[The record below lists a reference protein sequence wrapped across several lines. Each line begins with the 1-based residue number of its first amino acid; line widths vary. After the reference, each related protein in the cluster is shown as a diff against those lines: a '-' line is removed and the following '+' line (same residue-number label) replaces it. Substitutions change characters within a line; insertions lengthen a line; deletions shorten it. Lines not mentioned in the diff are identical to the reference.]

1 MGLPILPNVNLARYH
16 QILWCSVFLIT
27 AFIVGCEREP
37 FEPKKKP
44 SAVVINDSTND
55 TTTSDTVVIGGDTIY
70 INDTIILIDTIYID
84 TVSQDTN
91 DSIGPDPCDT
101 SDYSYSGFIEPL
113 LISNNCRSCHSSG
126 AGGVTLN
133 NYTGVKNSV
142 DAGTFL
148 GAIRHDPGYKKM
160 PQGGQKLD
168 SCTIVNIEL
177 WINNGAPND

>member
-1 MGLPILPNVNLARYH
+1 MKILTTNRLIWLAAF
-16 QILWCSVFLIT
+16 SIT
-27 AFIVGCEREP
+27 ALIVSCEQEP
-37 FEPKKKP
+37 FEPKLMTP
-44 SAVVINDSTND
+44 TVVPTDS
-55 TTTSDTVVIGGDTIY
+55 TSDTTSNDTVIIGGDTIY
-70 INDTIILIDTIYID
+70 INDTVVLVDTIYID

-91 DSIGPDPCDT
+91 DTVAPNPCDT

-113 LISNNCRSCHSSG
+113 IISNQCRSCHAGG

-177 WINNGAPND
+177 WINAGAPND